1 MITQTVIF
9 LTLLIPCYWLVFG
22 FSSKPYFE
30 DMQFLMYRYSYNRNP
45 QVISDPSYELVCE
58 KNKSVLY
65 LNYGRQLV
73 EAIYATNS
81 TTTLQSITAGNDIN
95 NCSAITRTYDN
106 FTHVF
111 SSAKEMELRDKNYRF
126 YVGELVF
133 VSCKNPVL
141 SHLYENIVAL
151 CSTEE
156 PEAQYSYMLK
166 QYPSPSDV
174 GESCKIDLMVKMV
187 PWGPM
192 TCNEKCSYQKHE
204 SEVVKGIHIKWR
216 ADRCGVANGGEPS
229 CWFENATNM
238 ILCHRDA
245 KSYFAMFIG
254 ELRGFLSRLLLEVLG
269 YRYVPIKVLIISSVT
284 AIAFSPPFCY
294 IPIVI
299 DPMDCVAYWFA
310 AKFALGFPI
319 FVGFLIYKMRRRHLS
334 EYDDI
339 EDFLRSHSNLVPIK
353 YSYSDIRRMTKN
365 FKHKLGEG
373 GYGSVY
379 KGKLRSKR
387 DAAVKLLGKSTTDGH
402 DFINEVST
410 IGTIRHVNVV
420 QLIGFCAERRKQALV
435 YEFMPNGSLDK
446 YILSEHE
453 KSSINYEK
461 INEISLGVARG
472 IEYLHQGCDKQILH
486 FDIKPHN
493 ILLDENFSPKISDFG
508 LAKLYPTDKSIVS
521 LTAARG
527 TMGYMAP
534 ELLYKNIGGISHKAD
549 VYSFGMMLME
559 MAGRRKNY
567 DVVQNSWQTYFA
579 KWVHDQFEETI
590 FKSNATEEEKK
601 IAQKM
606 ITIAFTCIQLSPSD
620 RPSMSRV
627 VEMLQGDADVSE
639 IFRA

>member
-1 MITQTVIF
+1 MITQPFIF
-9 LTLLIPCYWLVFG
+9 LTLVFACYLISFG
-22 FSSKPYFE
+22 FVPPPYFE
-30 DMQFLMYRYSYNRNP
+30 REISYPRNRRK
-45 QVISDPSYELVCE
+45 ISDPSYELVCE
-58 KNKSVLY
+58 NNKTVLY
-65 LNYGRQLV
+65 VNYGRQLV

-81 TTTLQSITAGNDIN
+81 TTLQSITAGVDIN
-95 NCSAITRTYDN
+95 NCSAITHHSLTYNN
-106 FTHVF
+106 FTHVW
-111 SSAKEMELRDKNYRF
+111 SSPEETELVKENELDSQNYR
-126 YVGELVF
+126 YSEGGLLF
-133 VSCKNPVL
+133 VSCKNPL
-141 SHLYENIVAL
+141 SSDLYKDIVAP
-151 CSTEE
+151 CASEA
-156 PEAQYSYMLK
+156 PESLYSYMLTR
-166 QYPSPSDV
+166 YSIVSDV
-174 GESCKIDLMVKMV
+174 AESCKIEMMVKIV

-192 TCNEKCSYQKHE
+192 TCNEKCSHPQVQSQE
-204 SEVVKGIHIKWR
+204 VKGINIKWR
-216 ADRCGVANGGEPS
+216 ADRCGVWEGGKPN
-229 CWFENATNM
+229 CWFENVTNM
-238 ILCHRDA
+238 VLCGYDYEFANIHISEMLRVFTRTSTLVIL
-245 KSYFAMFIG
+245 
-254 ELRGFLSRLLLEVLG
+254 
-269 YRYVPIKVLIISSVT
+269 
-284 AIAFSPPFCY
+284 
-294 IPIVI
+294 
-299 DPMDCVAYWFA
+299 WFA

-319 FVGFLIYKMRRRHLS
+319 VIGFIIYKMRRRHLS

-339 EDFLRSHSNLVPIK
+339 EIFLRGHSNLVPIK
-353 YSYSDIRRMTKN
+353 YSYSDIKRMTKN

-379 KGKLRSKR
+379 KGKLQSKR
-387 DAAVKLLGKSTTDGH
+387 DVAVKLLGKSTTDGR

-410 IGTIRHVNVV
+410 IGIIRHVNVV

-446 YILSEHE
+446 YVLSEDG

-472 IEYLHQGCDKQILH
+472 IEYLHQGCNKQILH

-567 DVVQNSWQTYFA
+567 DVVQNSWQTYFPN
-579 KWVHDQFEETI
+579 WVHDQFEETI
-590 FKSNATEEEKK
+590 LKINATEEEKK

-606 ITIAFTCIQLSPSD
+606 ITVAFSCIQLSPSD

-627 VEMLQGDADVSE
+627 VEMLQGDVDASE
-639 IFRA
+639 ILQSEPSEDSTRDSLVSA

>member
-1 MITQTVIF
+1 
-9 LTLLIPCYWLVFG
+9 
-22 FSSKPYFE
+22 
-30 DMQFLMYRYSYNRNP
+30 
-45 QVISDPSYELVCE
+45 
-58 KNKSVLY
+58 
-65 LNYGRQLV
+65 
-73 EAIYATNS
+73 
-81 TTTLQSITAGNDIN
+81 
-95 NCSAITRTYDN
+95 
-106 FTHVF
+106 
-111 SSAKEMELRDKNYRF
+111 
-126 YVGELVF
+126 
-133 VSCKNPVL
+133 
-141 SHLYENIVAL
+141 
-151 CSTEE
+151 
-156 PEAQYSYMLK
+156 
-166 QYPSPSDV
+166 
-174 GESCKIDLMVKMV
+174 
-187 PWGPM
+187 
-192 TCNEKCSYQKHE
+192 
-204 SEVVKGIHIKWR
+204 
-216 ADRCGVANGGEPS
+216 
-229 CWFENATNM
+229 
-238 ILCHRDA
+238 
-245 KSYFAMFIG
+245 MFIG

-269 YRYVPIKVLIISSVT
+269 YSCLLVCSKIC
-284 AIAFSPPFCY
+284 FG
-294 IPIVI
+294 IPN
-299 DPMDCVAYWFA
+299 
-310 AKFALGFPI
+310 

-606 ITIAFTCIQLSPSD
+606 ITVAFTCIQLSPSD

-627 VEMLQGDADVSE
+627 VEMLQGDVDVSE

>member
-1 MITQTVIF
+1 MIYWTFIIIFLAFSAFLLYTNIDRLISGQTV
-9 LTLLIPCYWLVFG
+9 TESCGHVFNA
-22 FSSKPYFE
+22 SIT
-30 DMQFLMYRYSYNRNP
+30 NRNYP
-45 QVISDPSYELVCE
+45 FNSCSDPSYELVCE
-58 KNKSVLY
+58 NNRNALY
-65 LNYGRQLV
+65 LNYGRHLV
-73 EAIYATNS
+73 EAIYAANS
-81 TTTLQSITAGNDIN
+81 ATTLQSITAGVDSN
-95 NCSAITRTYDN
+95 NCSAISRHSLTYHN
-106 FTHVF
+106 FSQAFT
-111 SSAKEMELRDKNYRF
+111 AKETELDSKNYSF
-126 YVGELVF
+126 TYYVGGLVF
-133 VSCKNPVL
+133 VSCQHPLSPDLHTDIVEPCASDAPRTRHSYVL
-141 SHLYENIVAL
+141 PWHARV
-151 CSTEE
+151 
-156 PEAQYSYMLK
+156 
-166 QYPSPSDV
+166 SDV
-174 GESCKIDLMVKMV
+174 EESCKIDLMVKVV

-192 TCNEKCSYQKHE
+192 TCNENCSYPKVHSQE
-204 SEVVKGIHIKWR
+204 VKGIHITWR
-216 ADRCGVANGGEPS
+216 PNRCGEWEGEKGD

-238 ILCHRDA
+238 VLCRDQYA
-245 KSYFAMFIG
+245 EFSLPLF
-254 ELRGFLSRLLLEVLG
+254 RGFAIV
-269 YRYVPIKVLIISSVT
+269 VT
-284 AIAFSPPFCY
+284 SI
-294 IPIVI
+294 
-299 DPMDCVAYWFA
+299 

-319 FVGFLIYKMRRRHLS
+319 VVGFLIYKMRRRHLS

-387 DAAVKLLGKSTTDGH
+387 DVAVKLLGKSTTDGH

-559 MAGRRKNY
+559 MAGRRKNH

-601 IAQKM
+601 IALKM
-606 ITIAFTCIQLSPSD
+606 ITVAFTCIQLSPSD
-620 RPSMSRV
+620 RPSMGRV
-627 VEMLQGDADVSE
+627 VEMLQGDVDGSE
-639 IFRA
+639 VFRA

>member
-9 LTLLIPCYWLVFG
+9 LTLLISFYFLVFG
-22 FSSKPYFE
+22 FSPKPDFARV
-30 DMQFLMYRYSYNRNP
+30 QHLRYRYFYNRNSK
-45 QVISDPSYELVCE
+45 VISDPSYELVCD

-111 SSAKEMELRDKNYRF
+111 SSAKEMELSDKNYRF
-126 YVGELVF
+126 SVGEVVF

-141 SHLYENIVAL
+141 SPLNENIVAL
-151 CSTEE
+151 CSAEE

-166 QYPSPSDV
+166 HYPRASDV

-192 TCNEKCSYQKHE
+192 TCNEKCSYQKLE

-216 ADRCGVANGGEPS
+216 ADRCGVANGGEPN
-229 CWFENATNM
+229 CWLENATNM
-238 ILCHRDA
+238 ILCHQDA
-245 KSYFAMFIG
+245 GHPISAMLM
-254 ELRGFLSRLLLEVLG
+254 E
-269 YRYVPIKVLIISSVT
+269 SSLYYSIT
-284 AIAFSPPFCY
+284 
-294 IPIVI
+294 
-299 DPMDCVAYWFA
+299 VALWFA
-310 AKFALGFPI
+310 AKFAFGFPI

-387 DAAVKLLGKSTTDGH
+387 DVAVKLLGKSTTDGH

-446 YILSEHE
+446 YILSQHE

-606 ITIAFTCIQLSPSD
+606 ITVAFTCIQLSPSD
-620 RPSMSRV
+620 RPSMGRV
-627 VEMLQGDADVSE
+627 VEMLQGHVDASE
-639 IFRA
+639 IFTA